1 MTDAATTTDMPTETG
16 SAGRTQK
23 TPFFHRIM
31 AIGHL
36 RYWVIGAWGLA
47 LLTTVPWYWAVAW
60 YVVATASGV
69 ARTIAET
76 KIQMTDP
83 KKHARVKLIVA
94 TISGAAWAGAPLL
107 SLFMGGAFGGML
119 AIGLLCAGYTLV
131 FTQMRANP
139 GEALIVSAPYTIT
152 VAILIASLWGQP
164 GMLTVLAIGPV
175 MALALL
181 IKVVITEIKDN
192 ELAAINARQAELI
205 AALEVAGEQARS
217 ASEAKSSFLAVVSH
231 ELRTPMNGVLG
242 AAQLLESTTQLG
254 EAQQNY
260 VSIIRRSGES
270 LLVLLN
276 DILDLTKI
284 EAGRMEV
291 DAAETSMADLV
302 ERSVGPFEAQAAAKG
317 LDFEVT
323 REGDLP
329 HRLNTDALRVAQ
341 IVQNLLSNA
350 VKFTPEGK
358 VGLTV
363 TGHRI
368 GERRARLD
376 FAVADSGVGIAW
388 ADQSRLFQPFTQV
401 DASSTRGYGGTGLGL
416 SICRKLAHLLG
427 GDITLSSTYGAGS
440 TFTLTL
446 EVDVESWEATPVAE
460 QSEDAVES
468 AGGPLSVLVVEDHP
482 VNRMVLQAWLT
493 SMGHACAMAEN
504 GQEALDAAAAEAFDV
519 IIMDVNMPVMDGLT
533 ATRALRGGEGP
544 NQETPVA
551 VLSASARPEDHASG
565 FAAGADAYVDKPVD
579 FAALARVLAAAP
591 NGREAVRALLTM
603 SAAA

>member
-1 MTDAATTTDMPTETG
+1 MTDATTTTDR
-16 SAGRTQK
+16 AGAPPADRAHK

-47 LLTTVPWYWAVAW
+47 LLTTVPWHWAAIW
-60 YVVATASGV
+60 YVVATVSGV
-69 ARTIAET
+69 GRTIAET
-76 KIQMTDP
+76 RIQMTDP
-83 KKHARVKLIVA
+83 KRHARVKLIVA
-94 TISGAAWAGAPLL
+94 TISGACWAGAPLL
-107 SLFMGGAFGGML
+107 SFFMGGTFGGML
-119 AIGLLCAGYTLV
+119 AIALLCAGYTLV
-131 FTQMRANP
+131 FTQMRANSR
-139 GEALIVSAPYTIT
+139 EAMIVSMPYTLT
-152 VAILIASLWGQP
+152 VAIIVASLWGQP

-175 MALALL
+175 MAMALL

-205 AALEVAGEQARS
+205 AALVVAGEQARA
-217 ASEAKSSFLAVVSH
+217 ASDAKSNFLAVVSH

-242 AAQLLESTTQLG
+242 AAQLLESTTRLG

-276 DILDLTKI
+276 DILDLAKI
-284 EAGRMEV
+284 EAGRIEI

-323 REGDLP
+323 RVGELP

-358 VGLTV
+358 VELTV
-363 TGHRI
+363 RGRRI
-368 GERRARLD
+368 GETRARLD
-376 FAVADSGVGIAW
+376 FAVADSGVGIAE
-388 ADQSRLFQPFTQV
+388 ADQGKLFQPFTQV

-416 SICRKLAHLLG
+416 SICRKLAQLLG
-427 GDITLSSTYGAGS
+427 GDIALTSAAGAGS
-440 TFTLTL
+440 TFTLSL
-446 EVDVESWEATPVAE
+446 DVDVESWEATPITERA
-460 QSEDAVES
+460 DAAVETT
-468 AGGPLSVLVVEDHP
+468 AGPLNVLVVEDHP

-504 GQEALDAAAAEAFDV
+504 GREALDAAAEAAFDI

-533 ATRALRGGEGP
+533 ATRALRGGDGP
-544 NQETPVA
+544 NRETPVA

-579 FAALARVLAAAP
+579 FAALARVLAATP
-591 NGREAVRALLTM
+591 HGREAVRALPTL

>member
-1 MTDAATTTDMPTETG
+1 MTDAATTTDLAA
-16 SAGRTQK
+16 AGPADRAHK
-23 TPFFHRIM
+23 TPFFHRIL
-31 AIGHL
+31 AVGHL

-47 LLTTVPWYWAVAW
+47 LLTTVPWYWAAAW
-60 YVVATASGV
+60 YVVATLSGV
-69 ARTIAET
+69 GRTIAET
-76 KIQMTDP
+76 RIQMTDP
-83 KKHARVKLIVA
+83 KRHAQVKLIVA
-94 TISGAAWAGAPLL
+94 TVSGVCWAGAPLL
-107 SLFMGGAFGGML
+107 SFFMGGVFGGML
-119 AIGLLCAGYTLV
+119 AIALLCAGYTLV
-131 FTQMRANP
+131 FTQMRANSR
-139 GEALIVSAPYTIT
+139 EAMIVSMPYTLT
-152 VAILIASLWGQP
+152 VAVIIASLWGQP
-164 GMLTVLAIGPV
+164 GVLTVLAIGPV

-205 AALEVAGEQARS
+205 AALEVAGERARA
-217 ASEAKSSFLAVVSH
+217 ASDAKSNFLAVVSH

-242 AAQLLESTTQLG
+242 AAQLLESTTDLG

-323 REGDLP
+323 RQGDLP
-329 HRLNTDALRVAQ
+329 HRLTTDALRVAQ

-358 VGLTV
+358 VELTI
-363 TGHRI
+363 GGRRI

-376 FAVADSGVGIAW
+376 FAVSDSGVGIAA
-388 ADQSRLFQPFTQV
+388 ADQSKLFQPFTQV

-416 SICRKLAHLLG
+416 SICRKLAQLLG
-427 GDITLSSTYGAGS
+427 GDIGLTSTQGVGS

-460 QSEDAVES
+460 RTGETIA
-468 AGGPLSVLVVEDHP
+468 AAAGPLNVLVVEDHP

-504 GQEALDAAAAEAFDV
+504 GREALDAAAEAPFDV

-533 ATRALRGGEGP
+533 ATRALRGGDGP
-544 NQETPVA
+544 NRETPVA

-579 FAALARVLAAAP
+579 FAALARVLAATP
-591 NGREAVRALLTM
+591 HGRGAVRALPTL

>member
-1 MTDAATTTDMPTETG
+1 MTDAATTTDLAA
-16 SAGRTQK
+16 AGPADRAHK
-23 TPFFHRIM
+23 TPFFHRIL
-31 AIGHL
+31 AVGHL

-47 LLTTVPWYWAVAW
+47 LLTTVPWYWAAAW
-60 YVVATASGV
+60 YVVATLSGV
-69 ARTIAET
+69 GRTIAET
-76 KIQMTDP
+76 RIQMTDP
-83 KKHARVKLIVA
+83 KRHAQVKLIVA
-94 TISGAAWAGAPLL
+94 TVSGVCWAGAPLL
-107 SLFMGGAFGGML
+107 SFFMGGVFGGML
-119 AIGLLCAGYTLV
+119 AIALLCAGYTLV
-131 FTQMRANP
+131 FTQMRANSR
-139 GEALIVSAPYTIT
+139 EAMIVSMPYTLT
-152 VAILIASLWGQP
+152 VAVIIASLWGQP
-164 GMLTVLAIGPV
+164 GVETVLAIGPV

-205 AALEVAGEQARS
+205 AALEVAGERARA
-217 ASEAKSSFLAVVSH
+217 ASDAKSNFLAVVSH

-242 AAQLLESTTQLG
+242 AAQLLESTTDLG

-323 REGDLP
+323 RQGDLP
-329 HRLNTDALRVAQ
+329 HRLTTDALRVAQ

-358 VGLTV
+358 VELTI
-363 TGHRI
+363 GGRRI

-376 FAVADSGVGIAW
+376 FAVSDSGVGIAA
-388 ADQSRLFQPFTQV
+388 ADQSKLFQPFTQV

-416 SICRKLAHLLG
+416 SICRKLAQLLG
-427 GDITLSSTYGAGS
+427 GDIGLTSTQGVGS

-460 QSEDAVES
+460 RTGETIA
-468 AGGPLSVLVVEDHP
+468 AAAGPLNVLVVEDHP

-504 GQEALDAAAAEAFDV
+504 GREALDAAAEAPFDV

-533 ATRALRGGEGP
+533 ATRALRGGDGP
-544 NQETPVA
+544 NRETPVA

-591 NGREAVRALLTM
+591 HGREAVRGLPSL

>member
-1 MTDAATTTDMPTETG
+1 MTDAATTDTRPPPVR
-16 SAGRTQK
+16 SQK

-47 LLTTVPWYWAVAW
+47 LLTTVPWYWAVLW
-60 YVVATASGV
+60 YLIATASGV
-69 ARTIAET
+69 GRTIAET

-83 KKHARVKLIVA
+83 KRHARVKLIVA

-107 SLFMGGAFGGML
+107 SFFMGGAFGGML
-119 AIGLLCAGYTLV
+119 AVGMLCAGYTLV

-139 GEALIVSAPYTIT
+139 GEAMIVSMPYTLSVGVI
-152 VAILIASLWGQP
+152 IASLWGQP
-164 GMLTVLAIGPV
+164 GMMPVLAIGPV
-175 MALALL
+175 MAMALL
-181 IKVVITEIKDN
+181 IKVVITEIKDM
-192 ELAAINARQAELI
+192 ELAANAERQAELI
-205 AALEVAGEQARS
+205 AALEVAGEQARA
-217 ASEAKSSFLAVVSH
+217 ASDAKSNFLAVVSH

-242 AAQLLESTTQLG
+242 AAQLLESTTSLG

-323 REGDLP
+323 RAGDLP
-329 HRLNTDALRVAQ
+329 HRLTTDALRVAQ

-363 TGHRI
+363 TGHRV
-368 GERRARLD
+368 GDRRARVD
-376 FAVADSGVGIAW
+376 FAVTDSGVGIAE
-388 ADQSRLFQPFTQV
+388 ADQSKLFQPFTQV

-416 SICRKLAHLLG
+416 SICRKLANLLG
-427 GDITLSSTYGAGS
+427 GDITLTSTYGQGS

-446 EVDVESWEATPVAE
+446 EVEVESWEATPVAE
-460 QSEDAVES
+460 RAEDTVEIP
-468 AGGPLSVLVVEDHP
+468 AGPLSVLVVEDHP

-504 GQEALDAAAAEAFDV
+504 GQEALDAAGAEAFDV

-533 ATRALRGGEGP
+533 ATRALRGGDGP
-544 NQETPVA
+544 NSETPVA

-591 NGREAVRALLTM
+591 HGREAVRALLTM

>member
-1 MTDAATTTDMPTETG
+1 MTDAATTTDLAA
-16 SAGRTQK
+16 AGPADRAHK
-23 TPFFHRIM
+23 TPFFHRIL
-31 AIGHL
+31 AVGHL

-47 LLTTVPWYWAVAW
+47 LLTTVPWYWAAAW
-60 YVVATASGV
+60 YVVATLSGV
-69 ARTIAET
+69 GRTIAET
-76 KIQMTDP
+76 RIQMTDP
-83 KKHARVKLIVA
+83 KRHAQVKLIVA
-94 TISGAAWAGAPLL
+94 TVSGVCWAGAPLL
-107 SLFMGGAFGGML
+107 SFFMGGVFGGML
-119 AIGLLCAGYTLV
+119 AIALLCAGYTLV
-131 FTQMRANP
+131 FTQMRANSR
-139 GEALIVSAPYTIT
+139 EAMIVSMPYTLT
-152 VAILIASLWGQP
+152 VAVIIASLWGQP
-164 GMLTVLAIGPV
+164 GVLTVLAIGPV

-205 AALEVAGEQARS
+205 AALEVAGERARA
-217 ASEAKSSFLAVVSH
+217 ASDAKSNFLAVVSH

-242 AAQLLESTTQLG
+242 AAQLLESTTDLG

-317 LDFEVT
+317 LDFEGT
-323 REGDLP
+323 RQGDLP
-329 HRLNTDALRVAQ
+329 HRLTTDALRVAQ

-358 VGLTV
+358 VELTI
-363 TGHRI
+363 GGRRI

-376 FAVADSGVGIAW
+376 FAVSDSGVGIAA
-388 ADQSRLFQPFTQV
+388 ADQSKLFQPFTQV

-416 SICRKLAHLLG
+416 SICRKLAQLLG
-427 GDITLSSTYGAGS
+427 GDIGLTSTQGVGS
-440 TFTLTL
+440 TVTLTL

-460 QSEDAVES
+460 RTGETIA
-468 AGGPLSVLVVEDHP
+468 AAAGPLNVLVVEDHP

-504 GQEALDAAAAEAFDV
+504 GQEALDAADEAAFDI

-533 ATRALRGGEGP
+533 ATRALRGGDGP
-544 NQETPVA
+544 NRETPVA

-591 NGREAVRALLTM
+591 HGREAVRGLPSL